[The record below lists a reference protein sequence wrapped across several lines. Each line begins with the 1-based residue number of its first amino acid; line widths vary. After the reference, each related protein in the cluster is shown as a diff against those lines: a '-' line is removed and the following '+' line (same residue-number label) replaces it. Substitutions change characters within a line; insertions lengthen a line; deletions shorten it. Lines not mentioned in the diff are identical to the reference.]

1 MSEAKVKN
9 FLLLAGG
16 RKKKLVNR
24 KGCNSGGPNGVAMS
38 SLIYYNFPKLS
49 RHIVPAAGL
58 SQIRLLYPD
67 LRHLIFEST

>member
-1 MSEAKVKN
+1 MSEAKVKKYFN
-9 FLLLAGG
+9 FISP

-24 KGCNSGGPNGVAMS
+24 KGCNSGGPDGVAMS

-49 RHIVPAAGL
+49 RHIAPAAGL

-67 LRHLIFEST
+67 LRHLIREST